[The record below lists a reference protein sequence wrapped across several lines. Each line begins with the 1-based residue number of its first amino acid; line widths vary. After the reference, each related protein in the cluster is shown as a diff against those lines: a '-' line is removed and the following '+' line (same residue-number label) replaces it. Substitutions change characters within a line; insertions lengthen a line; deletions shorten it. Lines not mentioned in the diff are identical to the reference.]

1 MRPGENMAI
10 DVSSDTFDAEVLQS
24 EVPVLVDF
32 WGPQCAPCL
41 ALMPQVIELGEKLD
55 GRLKVAKIDAS
66 KNRRFCLQLR
76 VLALPTFLI
85 YKNGE
90 EVERLSSQ
98 DLTISEIDA
107 AVAKVMGPR
116 G

>member
-1 MRPGENMAI
+1 VAI
-10 DVSSDTFDAEVLQS
+10 DVSADTFDAEVLQS

-41 ALMPQVIELGEKLD
+41 ALMPPVIALGEKHS

-76 VLALPTFLI
+76 VLGLPTFLI
-85 YKNGE
+85 YRNGE
-90 EVERLSSQ
+90 EVERLSGQ
-98 DLTISEIDA
+98 DLTIGDIEAS
-107 AVAKVMGPR
+107 VAKVIGLT